1 MHAVTV
7 TGGVQWKEMYAMAA
21 ERDRV
26 FVGGASGVRAPS
38 LPPPLYLPPPATD
51 RNTQTVGV
59 IGGYLQG
66 GGHSPISR
74 MFGLAVDNVLEFT
87 VVLLSTG
94 EIVTASDCAHPDLFW
109 ALRGGGGG
117 TFGVVISATFR
128 TFPSVHNV
136 AMGRLEINSRKPA
149 GDITPWRNANAY
161 FHSQIGR
168 IADAGIAGY
177 YFTLNDYTM
186 HFVPVL
192 LNGTVAQM
200 DAGIAPVVAR
210 LQELAGADGAGFTV
224 SFTRRS
230 VTWAQYAAGHNSE
243 KDMNI
248 GPCPAPPLPPESPL
262 LLTSPLQASASPP
275 PGTATPSSAP
285 V

>member
-1 MHAVTV
+1 
-7 TGGVQWKEMYAMAA
+7 
-21 ERDRV
+21 
-26 FVGGASGVRAPS
+26 
-38 LPPPLYLPPPATD
+38 
-51 RNTQTVGV
+51 
-59 IGGYLQG
+59 
-66 GGHSPISR
+66 
-74 MFGLAVDNVLEFT
+74 MFGLAADNVLEFT

-94 EIVTASDCAHPDLFW
+94 EVVTASSCTHTELFW

-117 TFGVVISATFR
+117 TFGVVVSATFR

-136 AMGRLEINSRKPA
+136 ALGRLEVNSRNPA
-149 GDITPWRNANAY
+149 GDITPWRDANAY

-200 DAGIAPVVAR
+200 DAGIAPVLVR
-210 LQELAGADGAGFTV
+210 LQELARADDADFTV

-230 VTWAQYAAGHNSE
+230 ITWAQYAAAHNSE

-248 GPCPAPPLPPESPL
+248 GAYSPPCASPLP
-262 LLTSPLQASASPP
+262 LTSPLQASANPP
-275 PGTATPSSAP
+275 PGTATPFSAP
-285 V
+285 ASSRAAPWRPTPMPTCRR